1 MVSGQVR
8 RGATADM
15 AGASATRAVI
25 VALLVAHI
33 ASLVCSVT
41 GWAGVIDVDPEV
53 RTLVN
58 AGRARVLVTLL
69 VADSGDEALR
79 ATAIGRAQDA
89 VLSRLPRSHGSLLRR
104 YASVPLLSLEIDA
117 TALLALE
124 RMPDVVAAVK
134 LDRTAAPQ

>member
-1 MVSGQVR
+1 
-8 RGATADM
+8 M

-89 VLSRLPRSHGSLLRR
+89 VLSRLPRPFPCSRWRSTRPPFSPWSGCLTSSRR
-104 YASVPLLSLEIDA
+104 
-117 TALLALE
+117 
-124 RMPDVVAAVK
+124 
-134 LDRTAAPQ
+134 